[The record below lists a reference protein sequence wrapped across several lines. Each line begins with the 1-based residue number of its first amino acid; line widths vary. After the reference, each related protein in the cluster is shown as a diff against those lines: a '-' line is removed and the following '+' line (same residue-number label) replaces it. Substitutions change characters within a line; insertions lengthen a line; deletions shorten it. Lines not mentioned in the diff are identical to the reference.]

1 MFGKLLKNDLKA
13 QWHSVNIILLCIAI
27 ICVVA
32 EIFATVTKNN
42 VLSVLAGLL
51 VFVVLIFACIVMVIA
66 VSMLFSKTVFGRA
79 GYLTLTIPAKTR
91 DLVWSKTV
99 SGLIWIFSVFTLMIG
114 SMFLWVSQVD
124 SRFGSEI
131 EAAAELLSLF
141 GAPSFSVVFV
151 IVAIYTTVF
160 AVLIL
165 LAVQCI
171 YLGITLSNVTPF
183 SKLGNFSAVVV
194 AFVSIWVIVTLSG
207 AVGDALPVGI
217 VLTENRVLFTSD
229 FANAVKTLGD
239 DIIFRQNL
247 TGIILSLAGAL
258 ALNVPITSL
267 IKNKVNIK

>member
-13 QWHSVNIILLCIAI
+13 QWHSVNIILLCLAI
-27 ICVVA
+27 ICTVA
-32 EIFATVTKNN
+32 EIFATVTKNDM
-42 VLSVLAGLL
+42 LSALSGLL
-51 VFVVLIFACIVMVIA
+51 VFLVLVFACIVMVIA

-99 SGLIWIFSVFTLMIG
+99 SGLIWIFTVFTLMIG

-124 SRFGSEI
+124 KRFGSEI

-151 IVAIYTTVF
+151 IVAIYTSVF

-183 SKLGNFSAVVV
+183 SKLGNFGAVVV
-194 AFVSIWVIVTLSG
+194 TFVSIWVIFTLSN
-207 AVGDALPVGI
+207 AIGDVLPMGV
-217 VLTENRVLFTSD
+217 VLTETNISVTTNIPQTVR
-229 FANAVKTLGD
+229 TLGED
-239 DIIFRQNL
+239 VIFSQNL

-258 ALNVPITSL
+258 ILNVPITSL

>member
-13 QWHSVNIILLCIAI
+13 QWHSVNIILLCLAI
-27 ICVVA
+27 ICVAA
-32 EIFATVTKNN
+32 EIFAMVSKNN
-42 VLSVLAGLL
+42 MLSVLSGLL
-51 VFVVLIFACIVMVIA
+51 VFAVLVFACIVMVIA

-91 DLVWSKTV
+91 DLVWSKTI
-99 SGLIWIFSVFTLMIG
+99 SGLIWIFAVFTLMIG

-124 SRFGSEI
+124 KRFGSEI

-183 SKLGNFSAVVV
+183 SKLGNFGAVVV
-194 AFVSIWVIVTLSG
+194 TFVAIWAIVTLTG
-207 AVGDALPVGI
+207 AIGKLIPMGI
-217 VLTENRVLFTSD
+217 VLTETNVSVTTSI
-229 FANAVKTLGD
+229 AQTREALGD
-239 DIIFRQNL
+239 SVIFSQNL
-247 TGIILSLAGAL
+247 TGVFLTLACAL

>member
-13 QWHSVNIILLCIAI
+13 QWHSVNIILLCIGI

-32 EIFATVTKNN
+32 EIFAIVTKNN
-42 VLSVLAGLL
+42 ILSAVAGLL
-51 VFVVLIFACIVMVIA
+51 VFFVLVFASFVMVIA

-79 GYLTLTIPAKTR
+79 VYLTLTLPAKTR

-99 SGLIWIFSVFTLMIG
+99 SGLIWIFFVFSLMIG
-114 SMFLWVSQVD
+114 SMFLLVYQVEQ
-124 SRFGSEI
+124 RFGEEI
-131 EAAAELLSLF
+131 EAAADLLSLF

-151 IVAIYTTVF
+151 IVAIFTTIF

-165 LAVQCI
+165 LTVQCI
-171 YLGITLSNVTPF
+171 YLGITLSNVSPV
-183 SKLGNFSAVVV
+183 SKLGNFGAVVV
-194 AFVSIWVIVTLSG
+194 TFVSIWAIYTLTDAIG
-207 AVGDALPVGI
+207 NALPMGV
-217 VLTENRVLFTSD
+217 VLTENKILFTSD

-239 DIIFRQNL
+239 DIIYRQNL
-247 TGIILSLAGAL
+247 TGVILSLAGAL

>member
-51 VFVVLIFACIVMVIA
+51 VFIVLIFACLVMVIA

-91 DLVWSKTV
+91 DLVWSKTI
-99 SGLIWIFSVFTLMIG
+99 SGLIWIFAVFTLMIG

-160 AVLIL
+160 AILIL
-165 LAVQCI
+165 LTVQCI

-183 SKLGNFSAVVV
+183 SKLGNFGAVVV
-194 AFVSIWVIVTLSG
+194 TFVSIWVIVTLTG
-207 AVGDALPVGI
+207 AVGDFLPIGV
-217 VLTENRVLFTSD
+217 VLTENKVMFTSD

-239 DIIFRQNL
+239 DIIFRQNI
-247 TGIILSLAGAL
+247 TGIILSLGAAL